1 MTQVSNIGRYRV
13 MRRLGAGGMAE
24 VLEAEAL
31 GEAGFVRRVAIKR
44 MLGTA
49 TEDPSFARMFVDEA
63 RIASRL
69 HHANIVSVL
78 DYGLVDGIPFQVL
91 ELVDGVDART
101 LVRRSEGGKVP
112 VDIALF
118 VVAQIG
124 HALAAAHEATDA
136 AGEALG
142 IVHRDVSPGNI
153 LISWDGDVK
162 LADFGIAFAK
172 DKTEKTE
179 AGTTKGTLIFMSP
192 EQAITGRVDR
202 RADIFSLGCVLHTLL
217 TGSSPLAGDHFTQ
230 FLYDQRMPLAPDLPE
245 DVSSIIEIATQY
257 DREQRFQSA
266 VAMTEA
272 VGRALAKRMDRESRR
287 RLVEF
292 LEPLRKKVPEPQG
305 RLDALFRVDIVVAQS
320 DPTVREF
327 HTASFESTETALET
341 RGNGFPV
348 RPEPSAPF
356 PAHLA
361 PTASRRETAVAP
373 SPARAWIAVAA
384 AVVAMSV
391 AGVGAAWWAVRSRA
405 RPRVV
410 ALPSVSSSASI
421 AEAPTA
427 MPTGSTEAP
436 PAESA
441 TSEPLSPKKPGA
453 TASVTG
459 PKRSGTPRSNSS
471 SAVAPAVVAV
481 GACTG
486 TVYLSCPLAPRAAIT
501 IDGAL
506 TSYHHGDF
514 AELGCSSHTIAF
526 DAGEGRLANRAA
538 SPTSANARTSPLE
551 VRCGLP

>member
-1 MTQVSNIGRYRV
+1 MSNIGRYRV

-49 TEDPSFARMFVDEA
+49 NDDPSFARMFLDEA

-78 DYGLVDGIPFQVL
+78 DYGLVDGLPFQVL
-91 ELVDGVDART
+91 ELVDGLDART

-179 AGTTKGTLIFMSP
+179 AGTTKGTLVFMSP
-192 EQAITGRVDR
+192 EQAITGRVDH

-272 VGRALAKRMDRESRR
+272 VGRALAKRIERESRR

-292 LEPLRKKVPEPQG
+292 LGPLRKKVPGPQG

-327 HTASFESTETALET
+327 HTASFESTETAVET
-341 RGNGFPV
+341 RGNVLPV
-348 RPEPSAPF
+348 RPEPIAPF

-361 PTASRRETAVAP
+361 PTASRREAAVVP
-373 SPARAWIAVAA
+373 SPARTWIAA
-384 AVVAMSV
+384 AVAGVALSV
-391 AGVGAAWWAVRSRA
+391 VGAASWSVRARA

-410 ALPSVSSSASI
+410 ALPSASSSASI
-421 AEAPTA
+421 AASASPTP
-427 MPTGSTEAP
+427 MPSASTEA
-436 PAESA
+436 A
-441 TSEPLSPKKPGA
+441 TSGALAPKKPAA
-453 TASVTG
+453 TASATG
-459 PKRSGTPRSNSS
+459 PKRSGTVRSNSS
-471 SAVAPAVVAV
+471 SAVAPAGVAAV
-481 GACTG
+481 ACTG
-486 TVYLSCPLAPRAAIT
+486 TVYLSCPLAPRAEIT

-514 AELGCSSHTIAF
+514 AELGCSPHTIAF
-526 DAGEGRLANRAA
+526 DAGEGRRASRGA

-551 VRCGLP
+551 VRCGLQ